1 MANANQSANRAGSA
15 FGREYGAGYAGN
27 DWENIVLKPGYILK
41 IRDRFHLVEAVE
53 GLTVDLFFNDNFTYT
68 IASSQI
74 TAAND
79 GALLHQY
86 GNFSMQA
93 ILGTTTDDTHSNI
106 RANMLKPSFD
116 SGYIE
121 FKDLEPYRG
130 HLYHLCPS
138 VPTQPKYADADGEWL
153 SKNGTLPSDGGIPI
167 GFGKPS
173 LVTADVSSTPLKVT
187 TFDGLTNVP
196 ANGTID
202 QSGVVGPTPAMEGQ
216 LRLSVLQHPR
226 STYATQRVCQSGFWT
241 RLLKA
246 QAVWSRTP
254 EVSKDCPDSL
264 TVTSLLSKTR
274 IGPTH
279 CGLNPAK
286 TTCLLSRW

>member
-1 MANANQSANRAGSA
+1 MANANQSANRAGNA
-15 FGREYGAGYAGN
+15 FGREPSAGFVGN
-27 DWENIVLKPGYILK
+27 DWENIVLKPGYIIK

-68 IASSQI
+68 ISSSQI

-93 ILGTTTDDTHSNI
+93 ILGTTTDATHSNI

-116 SGYIE
+116 SGFIE

-138 VPTQPKYADADGEWL
+138 LPTQPKYADADGEWL

-173 LVTADVSSTPLKVT
+173 LVATDVGTNALRVD
-187 TFDGLTNVP
+187 TFDGLTTV
-196 ANGTID
+196 AAHGTID
-202 QSGVVGPTPAMEGQ
+202 QSGIVGPTSPIGSISPKVYLRHPAGVPKWVLDEAPEGSSG
-216 LRLSVLQHPR
+216 SV
-226 STYATQRVCQSGFWT
+226 
-241 RLLKA
+241 K
-246 QAVWSRTP
+246 
-254 EVSKDCPDSL
+254 
-264 TVTSLLSKTR
+264 TSS
-274 IGPTH
+274 
-279 CGLNPAK
+279 
-286 TTCLLSRW
+286 